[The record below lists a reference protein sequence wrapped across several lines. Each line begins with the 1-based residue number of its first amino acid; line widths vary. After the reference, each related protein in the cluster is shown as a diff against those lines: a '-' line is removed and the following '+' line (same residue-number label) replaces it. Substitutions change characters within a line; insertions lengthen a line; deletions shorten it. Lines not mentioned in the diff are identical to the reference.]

1 MTHSLTR
8 SLPNVQKILLAL
20 AVSAL
25 LALRLWFHLTASPL
39 PDEAYYWLWGRNLD
53 WSYFDHPPL
62 QAWTQAVSHRLFGTN
77 LIALRLP
84 AVVTSATVF
93 GCLIWWG
100 QRFGAPWPY
109 LLVSTAVI
117 LASPLMFLM
126 MGMVFN
132 DHLLIALLS
141 VALIQLYLLFE
152 GQMLRK
158 PRLQHLY
165 LAAVLIGLAGLT
177 KYNAALFAL
186 GALAMIAFTRDLRPL
201 LRNPQMYFAGALTL
215 ACLTPVFLWNAG
227 HSGVSFQYNLQ
238 DRLTQAS
245 DFSAYFQR
253 VTGFVLGFGLA
264 LSPVLLGAVL
274 GLYRQNNLPNEFALL
289 RQMGMWIFAV
299 CTIACLILSYWVTVI
314 YYWNVIAVVA
324 LLPLMGAI
332 LRPKWLALHVL
343 FGLLVNGALVFNH
356 TVFPLT
362 ALQGRADD
370 ESALMYGWPQ
380 IAASVRAQAVANDDF
395 LIATDYR
402 SGAILAFWLD
412 RPDIAVIA
420 SRRSQFSLWLDPDA
434 RAGQDAVI
442 LSSDGF
448 ALTEVVSKRFDRI
461 EDLGE
466 IKITRWD
473 HFVTRY
479 YLHRG
484 IHFRP

>member
-1 MTHSLTR
+1 
-8 SLPNVQKILLAL
+8 
-20 AVSAL
+20 
-25 LALRLWFHLTASPL
+25 
-39 PDEAYYWLWGRNLD
+39 
-53 WSYFDHPPL
+53 
-62 QAWTQAVSHRLFGTN
+62 
-77 LIALRLP
+77 
-84 AVVTSATVF
+84 
-93 GCLIWWG
+93 
-100 QRFGAPWPY
+100 
-109 LLVSTAVI
+109 
-117 LASPLMFLM
+117 
-126 MGMVFN
+126 
-132 DHLLIALLS
+132 
-141 VALIQLYLLFE
+141 
-152 GQMLRK
+152 
-158 PRLQHLY
+158 
-165 LAAVLIGLAGLT
+165 
-177 KYNAALFAL
+177 
-186 GALAMIAFTRDLRPL
+186 
-201 LRNPQMYFAGALTL
+201 
-215 ACLTPVFLWNAG
+215 
-227 HSGVSFQYNLQ
+227 
-238 DRLTQAS
+238 
-245 DFSAYFQR
+245 
-253 VTGFVLGFGLA
+253 
-264 LSPVLLGAVL
+264 
-274 GLYRQNNLPNEFALL
+274 
-289 RQMGMWIFAV
+289 MWIFAV

-448 ALTEVVSKRFDRI
+448 ALTEVMSKRFDRI